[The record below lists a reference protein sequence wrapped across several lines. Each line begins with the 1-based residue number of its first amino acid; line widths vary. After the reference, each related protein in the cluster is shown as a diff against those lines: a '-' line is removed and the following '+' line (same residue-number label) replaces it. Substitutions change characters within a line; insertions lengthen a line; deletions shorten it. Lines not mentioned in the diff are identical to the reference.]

1 MKNKKVLGALL
12 AASFC
17 ASTMTACGVYGAP
30 EEYEEINVT
39 ETEETDTVISKE
51 KEDDGKENVNNG
63 TETENDDTEYCPDKE
78 QETCVYGPP
87 EDFE

>member
-1 MKNKKVLGALL
+1 MKNNKVLGALL

-30 EEYEEINVT
+30 EDYEEINVT
-39 ETEETDTVISKE
+39 ETEETDEAISTE
-51 KEDDGKENVNNG
+51 EDDGKENVNNG
-63 TETENDDTEYCPDKE
+63 TETENDDTEYYPDKE

>member
-1 MKNKKVLGALL
+1 MKNNKVLGALL

-30 EEYEEINVT
+30 EDYEEIIVT
-39 ETEETDTVISKE
+39 ETEESDAVISAE
-51 KEDDGKENVNNG
+51 KENNDTEMVNS
-63 TETENDDTEYCPDKE
+63 DTEYYPDKE
-78 QETCVYGPP
+78 EELCVYGPP